1 MFWKYNR
8 PLWNSWL
15 NHLNNFGMLT
25 FWAVQIWFSVSGS
38 KASRN
43 SSWKNLPPCTSLFI
57 SWVTFLSFSLFFS
70 SCLSLHFIFLSLI
83 FPFLSLS
90 FHALCLCTCILP
102 SPHVSILPL
111 SLILS
116 FFSSLLLHAKI
127 SFLILPLLY
136 PHINPYMAE
145 KKNTHSI
152 PNTDLVCI

>member
-83 FPFLSLS
+83 FPFLSPVFMLFAYVPAFFHHPMSLFFLFLS
-90 FHALCLCTCILP
+90 FCL
-102 SPHVSILPL
+102 
-111 SLILS
+111 